1 MSQAVTFVECIWH
14 DAHSDT
20 NSWIT
25 LEEID
30 EEPCVVV
37 TCGILLPAA
46 KEGHVVI
53 AQSSNSFGALD
64 SVLAVP
70 VAMVQSLRVI
80 SEGTP
85 YPSAAV

>member
-1 MSQAVTFVECIWH
+1 MVT
-14 DAHSDT
+14 
-20 NSWIT
+20 
-25 LEEID
+25 
-30 EEPCVVV
+30 
-37 TCGILLPAA
+37 TCGILLPEA

-70 VAMVQSLRVI
+70 VAMVRSLRVI